1 MYDISDGRSVIRQAV
16 DDYYVMGVGYIHVY
30 QDPMMDMGKGEVCFH
45 DIDPLDVY
53 VDPNSRHKLFDDA
66 ENIIISR
73 LFTKEQA
80 KKMWPMYSKA
90 IDNAADNSGS
100 RFDFN
105 APSTEREDDGEVQF
119 PEDVGRLNNQDY
131 IRGYERYYRVDV
143 DEYRVHEVFEEDVQ
157 TVLSDCKKLYHN
169 FYHLPEE
176 VQLIIANMMFNMGLT
191 RLSKFK
197 GMKRGV
203 DDCDWQAAADEM
215 VDSRWYRQVTN
226 RAERLVERMRNV

>member
-1 MYDISDGRSVIRQAV
+1 M
-16 DDYYVMGVGYIHVY
+16 
-30 QDPMMDMGKGEVCFH
+30 
-45 DIDPLDVY
+45 DIDQLRRELDEDEGCVY
-53 VDPNSRHKLFDDA
+53 EIYLDHLGYPTFGIGHLV
-66 ENIIISR
+66 
-73 LFTKEQA
+73 TKR
-80 KKMWPMYSKA
+80 
-90 IDNAADNSGS
+90 D
-100 RFDFN
+100 
-105 APSTEREDDGEVQF
+105 REHGWS
-119 PEDVGRLNNQDY
+119 VGT
-131 IRGYERYYRVDV
+131 DV

-203 DDCDWQAAADEM
+203 DDCVWQAAADEM

-226 RAERLVERMRNV
+226 RAERLVKRMRNVTPIWGSTTTAME